1 MSATKLNQLQLVQQ
15 NLQHLLFQ
23 KQQLE
28 LQITELDS
36 AMTELSM
43 TDKAYKIVGRI
54 MIAATKS
61 TLEEDL
67 RQKKEIADLRLRNF
81 LQQEEKLKKNLE
93 ELQQEVVQ
101 ELKNDKK

>member
-1 MSATKLNQLQLVQQ
+1 MSTTKVNQLQLVQQ

-36 AMTELSM
+36 AMMELST

-54 MIAATKS
+54 MIATAKS

-67 RQKKEIADLRLRNF
+67 QQKKEIADLRLRNF